1 MSTEIKR
8 IEISRMLELT
18 KGMTQ
23 KEIEEKTGI
32 SQPSYSKILNNQ
44 QRLSADNL
52 LKLAD
57 AFNVSADWILGRTDE
72 KSAPSSQPQRTDITY
87 GDIFKVLASLFQ
99 KQGIYPIPESF
110 IDTHGRTVT
119 LSNTQSLQMNDKI
132 IGSIVSVFCRTF
144 NGAKSAYQPW
154 FEDCVEKYSHIPYIG
169 WDSAIQGAYNHYF
182 DSADVSPEL
191 LKDFQEKLLDI
202 FKELSSENAPTE

>member
-1 MSTEIKR
+1 MSNKTKR
-8 IEISRMLELT
+8 IEITRMCELT
-18 KGMTQ
+18 KDMTQ
-23 KEIEEKTGI
+23 KEIAEKTGI

-44 QRLSADNL
+44 QGLSADNL

-57 AFNVSADWILGRTDE
+57 AFNVSADWILGRTDK
-72 KSAPSSQPQRTDITY
+72 KSAPSSQPQRADITY
-87 GDIFKVLASLFQ
+87 GDIFKVLASLLQ

-110 IDTHGRTVT
+110 IDIHGRTVT

-132 IGSIVSVFCRTF
+132 IGSIISVFCRTF

-154 FEDCVEKYSHIPYIG
+154 YEDCVEKYSHIPYLG

-182 DSADVSPEL
+182 GSADVSPET
-191 LKDFQEKLLDI
+191 LKDFEDHILDI
-202 FKELSSENAPTE
+202 FKPIQSETKTSQ